1 MKGMT
6 ASKFSDA
13 ICSMAVFFLSGR
25 SIQDLCMTEW
35 EATYSTLTYNE
46 RLQMLLRDIPEEVIQ
61 FEAEREYSPH
71 HI

>member
-1 MKGMT
+1 
-6 ASKFSDA
+6 
-13 ICSMAVFFLSGR
+13 
-25 SIQDLCMTEW
+25 MTEW